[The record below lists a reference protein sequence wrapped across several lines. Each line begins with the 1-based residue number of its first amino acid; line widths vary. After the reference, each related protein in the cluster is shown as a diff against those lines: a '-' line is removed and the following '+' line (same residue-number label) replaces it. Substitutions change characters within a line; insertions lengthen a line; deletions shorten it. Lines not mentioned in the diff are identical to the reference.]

1 MKNINRHKYIVAD
14 VVKSGR
20 SGEITSGQDV
30 TVTLYEGIGEVRKHI
45 PYSIVADASTQQTN
59 ERRAYKIYTKQ
70 NYPKVVKQ
78 EYGSL
83 PVRVENWVYWDN
95 RWFLASYEARNIEWN
110 RNSVNFIIVEDTTA
124 SNTPSYLPLNPTLM
138 NVDDFVAAC
147 ASTHRI
153 IEKVVDPAWS
163 DLPIE

>member
-14 VVKSGR
+14 VVKYGQN
-20 SGEITSGQDV
+20 GTFNSGQDV
-30 TVTLYEGIGEVRKHI
+30 TVTFYEGIGEVIKRV
-45 PYSIVADASTQQTN
+45 PYSIVADISTQQTN
-59 ERRAYKIYTKQ
+59 ERRAYNIYTKQ

-110 RNSVNFIIVEDTTA
+110 RSSVNFITVEDTTA
-124 SNTPSYLPLNPTLM
+124 SNTPAYLPLNPTLM

>member
-14 VVKSGR
+14 VVKSGK
-20 SGEITSGQDV
+20 DV
-30 TVTLYEGIGEVRKHI
+30 TVTFYEGIGEVRKRA
-45 PYSIVADASTQQTN
+45 PYSIVADTSTKTTI
-59 ERRAYKIYTKQ
+59 ERRAYNIYTKQ

-110 RNSVNFIIVEDTTA
+110 RSSVNFIIVEDTTA

-163 DLPIE
+163 DLPIK

>member
-14 VVKSGR
+14 VVKSQG
-20 SGEITSGQDV
+20 GNITDGQNV
-30 TVTLYEGIGEVRKHI
+30 TVTFYEGIGEVRKHV
-45 PYSIVADASTQQTN
+45 PYSIVADISTQQTT
-59 ERRAYKIYTKQ
+59 ERRAYNIYTKQ

-110 RNSVNFIIVEDTTA
+110 RSSVNFIIVEDTTA

>member
-14 VVKSGR
+14 VVKSGQN
-20 SGEITSGQDV
+20 GTFNSGQDV
-30 TVTLYEGIGEVRKHI
+30 TVTFYEGIGEVIKRV
-45 PYSIVADASTQQTN
+45 PYSIVADISTQQTN
-59 ERRAYKIYTKQ
+59 ERRAYNIYTKQ

-110 RNSVNFIIVEDTTA
+110 RSSVNFITVEDTTA
-124 SNTPSYLPLNPTLM
+124 SLTPSYLPLNPTLM